1 MVCACVKIQG
11 KEQFIGKC
19 CQDSQTSP
27 KSGHL
32 GKKGHTQNLS
42 RTACPVAMEISELAV
57 TKE

>member
-1 MVCACVKIQG
+1 MVCACAKIQG
-11 KEQFIGKC
+11 KEQFIGKR

-27 KSGHL
+27 KSGLL

-42 RTACPVAMEISELAV
+42 RAACPVAMEISELAV